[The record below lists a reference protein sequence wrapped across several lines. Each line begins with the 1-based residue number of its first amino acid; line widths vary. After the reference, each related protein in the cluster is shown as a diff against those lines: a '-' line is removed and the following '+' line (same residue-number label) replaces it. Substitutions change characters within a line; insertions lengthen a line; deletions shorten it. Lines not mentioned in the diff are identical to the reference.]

1 MMAFHK
7 VPVRHQKFAL
17 FFIHTSIAQKSLQKI
32 PPHSASLKKHAQYK
46 NNAALQR
53 KIVIQALETDVL
65 N

>member
-1 MMAFHK
+1 MVAFHK
-7 VPVRHQKFAL
+7 VPVRHQKFVL
-17 FFIHTSIAQKSLQKI
+17 FFIHTSIAQKASERYR
-32 PPHSASLKKHAQYK
+32 PHSASLKKHAQYK